1 MPNVDLALVAGF
13 DFRGTLKLEE
23 DLLRSIDTREASIAL
38 GIVVEKRKS
47 SHPWADWSWKPV
59 AVICNPPDDQPWS
72 EMVSGDG
79 YIQFHAATLQ
89 LVLHRKETEALKL
102 NLMLDQPELYV
113 ILRNSED
120 LEADFPY
127 EPHLVTASSFD
138 AQDYTDAGDDIVEK
152 VVMPEPIAAFVQAFV
167 EEHHVEEEFIKR
179 RRDRLNVEEQKFGKS
194 PIFQTHTKH

>member
-1 MPNVDLALVAGF
+1 
-13 DFRGTLKLEE
+13 
-23 DLLRSIDTREASIAL
+23 LRSIDTKEASILL

-47 SHPWADWSWKPV
+47 NHPWADWNWKPLCV
-59 AVICNPPDDQPWS
+59 LFNPPEAEQWN
-72 EMVSGDG
+72 EIVSGDG
-79 YIQFHAATLQ
+79 FIQYHAATLP

-120 LEADFPY
+120 LDSDFPY

-152 VVMPEPIAAFVQAFV
+152 VLILNAGEIA
-167 EEHHVEEEFIKR
+167 
-179 RRDRLNVEEQKFGKS
+179 LMLKS
-194 PIFQTHTKH
+194 RNLANHLFFKHIQSIE